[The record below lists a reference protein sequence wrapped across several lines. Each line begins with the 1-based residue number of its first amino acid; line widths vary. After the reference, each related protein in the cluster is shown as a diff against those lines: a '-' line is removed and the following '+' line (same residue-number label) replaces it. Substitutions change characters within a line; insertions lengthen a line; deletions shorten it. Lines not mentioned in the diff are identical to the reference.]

1 MPAKKE
7 NIIYRNQYFDRVKP
21 FIGKSLIKVL
31 TGQRRVGKSFL
42 LKQIIEH
49 IRHIDNKAH
58 IILID
63 KELDEFREITGEA
76 SLYRYVKEQLHSDHN
91 NYLFVDEIQEIE
103 AFEKCLRS
111 LLNEGSCDIYCTGSN
126 ANLLSG
132 DLATLL
138 SGRQITI
145 QVHGLSF
152 QEFLI
157 FHKLE
162 ENNESLNKYLTLG
175 GMPFLNQLS
184 LDLPV
189 AFEYLRN
196 LYHTIL
202 LRDVVK
208 RENIRNVA
216 FLENLVSYVADN
228 VGNLFSA
235 QNISKYLK
243 SQSINIPVPTVISYL
258 NALTNAFFVYK
269 VPRTEVAGLKVFE
282 IGEKY
287 YFEDLGL
294 RNCIRPFNYSVEIGK
309 LLENA
314 VYKHLLQNGFIV
326 YVGKM
331 GDKEIDFV
339 ADKNGERLYVQVA
352 YLLADE
358 KIIQREF
365 GNLQEIS
372 DNYPKMVVSM
382 DEIAPLHSFKGIR
395 RLHLREFLLMD
406 FANILVN

>member
-1 MPAKKE
+1 MSNSKE
-7 NIIYRNQYFDRVKP
+7 NIIGRPHYLERIKP
-21 FIGKSLIKVL
+21 FINKSLIKVL
-31 TGQRRVGKSFL
+31 TGQRRVGKSFI

-49 IRHIDNKAH
+49 IRNNDKAAR
-58 IILID
+58 IIFID
-63 KELDEFREITGEA
+63 KELDEFRDITNEK
-76 SLYRYVKEQLHSDHN
+76 SLYRYIKEQLESGQN

-111 LLNEGSCDIYCTGSN
+111 LLNEGACDIYCTGSN

-138 SGRQITI
+138 GGRHIAI

-152 QEFLI
+152 IEFLD
-157 FHKLE
+157 FHQLD
-162 ENNESLNKYLTLG
+162 NNNNSLNKYLTLG
-175 GMPFLNQLS
+175 GMPYMHHLG

-189 AFEYLRN
+189 SFEYLLN
-196 LYHTIL
+196 LYHSIL

-208 RENIRNVA
+208 RENIRNVS
-216 FLENLVSYVADN
+216 FLENLVRYLADN

-243 SQSINIPVPTVISYL
+243 SKSINIPVPTVISYI
-258 NALTNAFFVYK
+258 NALRNAFFVYK
-269 VPRTEVAGLKVFE
+269 VPRTEVEGLKVFE
-282 IGEKY
+282 ISEKY

-294 RNCIRPFNYSVEIGK
+294 RNCIRPFNYAGDVGK

-314 VYKHLLQNGFIV
+314 VYMHLLQNGYKVF
-326 YVGKM
+326 VGKM

-339 ADKNGERLYVQVA
+339 ADKNGERLYIQVA
-352 YLLADE
+352 YLLANE

-365 GNLQEIS
+365 GKLQEIE
-372 DNYPKMVVSM
+372 DNYPKLVVTM
-382 DEIAPLHSFKGIR
+382 DEIETQHSYKGIKR
-395 RLHLREFLLMD
+395 MHLKEFLMTDLTVAVM
-406 FANILVN
+406 

>member
-1 MPAKKE
+1 
-7 NIIYRNQYFDRVKP
+7 
-21 FIGKSLIKVL
+21 
-31 TGQRRVGKSFL
+31 
-42 LKQIIEH
+42 
-49 IRHIDNKAH
+49 
-58 IILID
+58 
-63 KELDEFREITGEA
+63 
-76 SLYRYVKEQLHSDHN
+76 
-91 NYLFVDEIQEIE
+91 VDEIQEI
-103 AFEKCLRS
+103 ASFEKCLRS

-132 DLATLL
+132 DLSTLL
-138 SGRQITI
+138 GGRHIAI
-145 QVHGLSF
+145 HVHGLSF
-152 QEFLI
+152 REFLH
-157 FHKLE
+157 FHQLE
-162 ENNESLNKYLTLG
+162 ENNENLNKYLIVG
-175 GMPFLNQLS
+175 GMPYLNQLS

-196 LYHTIL
+196 LYHSIL
-202 LRDVVK
+202 LKDVVK

-216 FLENLVSYVADN
+216 FLENLVSYLADN

-235 QNISKYLK
+235 QNITKYLK
-243 SQSINIPVPTVISYL
+243 SQSINIPVPTVISYI

-294 RNCIRPFNYSVEIGK
+294 RNCIRPFNFAGEIGK

-314 VYKHLLQNGFIV
+314 VYMHLRQNGYNV

-339 ADKNGERLYVQVA
+339 ADKDGERLYIQVA

-365 GNLQEIS
+365 GNLHEIN
-372 DNYPKMVVSM
+372 DNYPKLVVSM
-382 DEIAPLHSFKGIR
+382 DEIAPLHTFKGIR
-395 RLHLREFLLMD
+395 RIHLREFLMTDLTTP
-406 FANILVN
+406 FTN